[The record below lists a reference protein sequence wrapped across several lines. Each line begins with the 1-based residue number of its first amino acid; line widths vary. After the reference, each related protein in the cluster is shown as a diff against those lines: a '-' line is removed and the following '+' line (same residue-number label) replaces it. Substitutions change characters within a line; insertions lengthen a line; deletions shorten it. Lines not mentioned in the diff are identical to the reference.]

1 MSPLTG
7 KLTLGIPNARTEI
20 DARPFGVLRDA
31 DIHPGSFRLCIPGR
45 KDFHVTGTTAG
56 IRAHIS
62 SRESHER
69 EWERL
74 FFACF

>member
-1 MSPLTG
+1 MSPLTR

-20 DARPFGVLRDA
+20 DARPFDVFRDA
-31 DIHPGSFRLCIPGR
+31 DLHPASFRLSIPER

-62 SRESHER
+62 TCESHEK